1 MTTMTNKTASRSRKT
16 ASVANAKANNA
27 AAESGAVK
35 PEVAGAAPH
44 EKPASKSAKVLALLE
59 RPEGAT
65 LVQLVAATGWLP
77 HTTRAAL
84 TGIRKKGHVV
94 ESLKPSD
101 GPRVYRVTGTAE
113 AA

>member
-1 MTTMTNKTASRSRKT
+1 MTTKTNKPTPRSRKT
-16 ASVANAKANNA
+16 TSVAKADADDA
-27 AAESGAVK
+27 AAGSAVVEPQVAPAAL
-35 PEVAGAAPH
+35 PE
-44 EKPASKSAKVLALLE
+44 KSANKSAMVLALLE

-65 LVQLVAATGWLP
+65 LDQLVAATGWLP

-84 TGIRKKGHVV
+84 TGLRKKGYVV

-101 GPRVYRVTGTAE
+101 GPRVYRVSGKAE